1 MAKPVPLEDLP
12 VNVVP
17 ASDLPGPAATPAAPE
32 DIGRLEAILTGLE
45 RRVDLWTGGLGS
57 AVNRGF
63 AAPFTE
69 EGRKGIADTLRTI
82 GRRYARNVREVVP
95 GLEFTPEDAAARRA
109 DVAALAQE
117 GENQQ
122 AQDRARQYRV
132 HQARPGWSTAGGV
145 IGDVVTFIPGQ
156 VANLGTTLARNAAE
170 GLAASKAALAQRGV
184 VRLLRNPGGIGKMA
198 AESVGTP
205 EKAEV
210 LQSVLDNPAMRPH
223 GGTDYPEQ
231 VVMEARNVLRQVQA
245 QMAAANAPPGANH

>member
-32 DIGRLEAILTGLE
+32 HIGRLDAILTGLE

-82 GRRYARNVREVVP
+82 GRRYARNVREVMP

-109 DVAALAQE
+109 DVAAQI
-117 GENQQ
+117 G
-122 AQDRARQYRV
+122 RASCRERV
-132 HQARPGWSTAGGV
+132 
-145 IGDVVTFIPGQ
+145 
-156 VANLGTTLARNAAE
+156 
-170 GLAASKAALAQRGV
+170 
-184 VRLLRNPGGIGKMA
+184 
-198 AESVGTP
+198 
-205 EKAEV
+205 
-210 LQSVLDNPAMRPH
+210 
-223 GGTDYPEQ
+223 
-231 VVMEARNVLRQVQA
+231 
-245 QMAAANAPPGANH
+245 